1 MTFCVTSDQEI
12 GIQADSGANGD
23 EPKGWSGKG
32 VMEHWGWFYR
42 RGEGKEEG
50 WKEKSWQRAQ

>member
-23 EPKGWSGKG
+23 ERKGWSGKG

-50 WKEKSWQRAQ
+50 WKEKSWQ